1 MIMGYLGYS
10 NKNGAG
16 IVKAYV
22 NRLKLSKDEKQ
33 ELYLMS
39 GYKQ

>member
-1 MIMGYLGYS
+1 MGYLGYS
-10 NKNGAG
+10 NQNGAG
-16 IVKAYV
+16 TVKSYI